1 MHKYDI
7 ESVRSHEI
15 DSVDDTYYAEE
26 LPKFSATVTTS
37 SASDCSVGLHAMN
50 GEVLRVLWFMK
61 PGRSSLDRH
70 PAILESVYIDAD
82 VTDME
87 CRKVDIGI

>member
-1 MHKYDI
+1 
-7 ESVRSHEI
+7 
-15 DSVDDTYYAEE
+15 
-26 LPKFSATVTTS
+26 
-37 SASDCSVGLHAMN
+37 MN